1 VPPAPSKTRS
11 KEAPAAGLFSSPQK
25 RTVILCLLL
34 ILGTLA
40 LYNPAS
46 RHPFVN
52 FDDDGYV
59 TNNPHVRAGLSG
71 ETVRWAFTTT
81 ELANWHPLT
90 WLSHA
95 LDFQLFGL
103 NPAGHHDTNIL
114 LHAANVTL
122 LFLLLQWTTGFTGRS
137 LMVAALFAVH
147 PVNVES
153 VAWIAE
159 RKNLLSMLFFL
170 LALWSYAWY
179 ARNPGAGRYA
189 AVAGLFALGLMA
201 KPQIITLPFLL
212 LLWDY
217 WPLRRMFSAP
227 QDGTAKYVSRSFS
240 YLIVEKIPLFLLSL
254 ASAIITMKAQKAG
267 GAVRS
272 ALEFSFPVRLE
283 NALVSYARYVG
294 KAFWP
299 SRLAPLYPHPGNSL
313 AGWQVAGASL
323 VLVASTALVLAMRR
337 ERYLAVGWF
346 WFLGTLVPMI
356 GLVQVG
362 EAAMADR
369 YAYLPFIGLFLMVIW
384 GVSDWAA
391 RRKIATKALAVPAGG
406 VLCALMVVA
415 HIQLGYWGDNVTLW
429 SHAVEVTGPN
439 FVAQDNL
446 GGALLLRGNLEEAM
460 PHFRMAA
467 QINPQDPLSALN
479 IANYELQQ
487 GWVQPAMDLFRQV
500 LSVTANTG
508 LRSNAL
514 TGMGWAY
521 RHEGQGEQAERS
533 YEEALRLV
541 PENARA
547 WIGMGLVAQ
556 KSGDLE
562 RAVRCFSGAVQI
574 QPTSVSYL
582 LLAQALEKT
591 GHPADAQSAL
601 QAGQRISGDWN
612 AAQQEAERLLNQ

>member
-1 VPPAPSKTRS
+1 
-11 KEAPAAGLFSSPQK
+11 
-25 RTVILCLLL
+25 
-34 ILGTLA
+34 
-40 LYNPAS
+40 
-46 RHPFVN
+46 
-52 FDDDGYV
+52 
-59 TNNPHVRAGLSG
+59 
-71 ETVRWAFTTT
+71 
-81 ELANWHPLT
+81 
-90 WLSHA
+90 
-95 LDFQLFGL
+95 
-103 NPAGHHDTNIL
+103 
-114 LHAANVTL
+114 
-122 LFLLLQWTTGFTGRS
+122 
-137 LMVAALFAVH
+137 MVAALFAVH

-179 ARNPGAGRYA
+179 ARRPGVGRYA
-189 AVAGLFALGLMA
+189 AVAGFFALGLMA
-201 KPQIITLPFLL
+201 KPQIITLPFVL

-217 WPLRRMFSAP
+217 WPLRRMFGGE
-227 QDGTAKYVSRSFS
+227 QDDGLKRSFS
-240 YLIVEKIPLFLLSL
+240 YLVVEKIPLFLLSMG
-254 ASAIITMKAQKAG
+254 SAIVTMRAQRAG

-272 ALEFSFPVRLE
+272 ALEFSLPVRLE
-283 NALVSYARYVG
+283 NAIVSYARYVG

-313 AGWQVAGASL
+313 AGWQVAGAG
-323 VLVASTALVLAMRR
+323 LVLAAVTVAVLAARR

-369 YAYLPFIGLFLMVIW
+369 YAYLPFIGLFLMVCW
-384 GVSDWAA
+384 GVADFAL
-391 RRKIATKALAVPAGG
+391 RRKLPAKVLAVAAIG
-406 VLCALMVVA
+406 VLCALGVVA

-429 SHAVEVTGPN
+429 SHTVEVTGQN

-446 GGALLLRGNLEEAM
+446 GGALLLRGNLDEAM

-487 GWVQPAMDLFRQV
+487 GRVQPAIDLFQQV
-500 LSVTANTG
+500 LRVTANAG
-508 LRSNAL
+508 LQSNAL

-521 RHEGQGEQAERS
+521 RHEGKDHEAEQS
-533 YEEALRLV
+533 YQEALRLV

-547 WIGMGLVAQ
+547 WMGSGLVAE
-556 KSGDLE
+556 KSGDLG
-562 RAVRCFSGAVQI
+562 RAASCFSRAAEI
-574 QPTSVSYL
+574 QPTDVSYL

-591 GHPADAQSAL
+591 GQLAEARSAL
-601 QAGQRISGDWN
+601 QTAQKISADWG
-612 AAQQEAERLLNQ
+612 AAQQETERLLSQ